1 MPLESEILQGSL
13 DLLVLK
19 RLSAGPMHGWG
30 IAQDIQL
37 LSGDALKV
45 GQGSLYPAL
54 HRLEKQRLIT
64 SDWDTTDN
72 NRRAKFY
79 RLTTAGRKALAQE
92 IEDWRRF
99 TDAVELILSAQ

>member
-1 MPLESEILQGSL
+1 LPLESEILQGSL

-54 HRLEKQRLIT
+54 HRLEKQRLIS

-79 RLTTAGRKALAQE
+79 RLTTAGRKAHAQE

>member
-1 MPLESEILQGSL
+1 MPLENEILQGSL

-19 RLSAGPMHGWG
+19 RLSSGPMHGWG

-37 LSGDALKV
+37 LSRDALKV

-79 RLTTAGRKALAQE
+79 RLTAAGRKALAQE

>member
-1 MPLESEILQGSL
+1 LPLESEILQGSL

-99 TDAVELILSAQ
+99 TDAVELILSAP

>member
-1 MPLESEILQGSL
+1 LPLENEILQGSL

-19 RLSAGPMHGWG
+19 RLSSGPMHGWG

-37 LSGDALKV
+37 LSRDALKV

-64 SDWDTTDN
+64 SGWDTTDN

-79 RLTTAGRKALAQE
+79 RLTAAGRKALAQE

>member
-1 MPLESEILQGSL
+1 LPLENEILQGSL

-19 RLSAGPMHGWG
+19 RLSSGPMHGWG

-37 LSGDALKV
+37 LSRDALKV

-79 RLTTAGRKALAQE
+79 RLTAAGRKALAQE